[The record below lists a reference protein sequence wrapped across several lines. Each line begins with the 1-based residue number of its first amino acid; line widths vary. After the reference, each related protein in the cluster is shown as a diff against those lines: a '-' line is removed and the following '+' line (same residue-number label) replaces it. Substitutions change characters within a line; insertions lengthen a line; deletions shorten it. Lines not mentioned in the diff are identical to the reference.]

1 MVVWVGGL
9 ALFSDKKCVASL
21 TCQSCAPPS
30 LYKWAPGLL
39 QTFVKFGEKGT
50 RVGPGSFIIIP
61 QCCTLACSHT
71 MVLLYVESG
80 DKKSASFVM
89 ATGRYEGGI

>member
-1 MVVWVGGL
+1 MVMWVGGL

-39 QTFVKFGEKGT
+39 QTFVKFGEEGT
-50 RVGPGSFIIIP
+50 RVGPGSFIII
-61 QCCTLACSHT
+61 
-71 MVLLYVESG
+71 LYHNAVHLHVATQWFYFLWG
-80 DKKSASFVM
+80 YQSASSVM
-89 ATGRYEGGI
+89 ATRRYEGGI